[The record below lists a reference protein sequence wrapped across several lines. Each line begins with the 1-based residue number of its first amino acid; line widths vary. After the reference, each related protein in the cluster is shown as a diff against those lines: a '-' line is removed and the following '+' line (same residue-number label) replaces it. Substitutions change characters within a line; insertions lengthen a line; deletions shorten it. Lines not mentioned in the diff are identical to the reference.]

1 MLRPL
6 AGLFAFS
13 FYLQGCGGDATDA
26 GGAGACSISGC
37 GGDIEG
43 TWEVTSMC
51 AHLPVPVMSGVP
63 ACDAV
68 GKDAVNSTKFAP
80 MGMQIVFDDTTYTQS
95 GTVKAEFT
103 YVFTNAC
110 LSAQSGLTA
119 SADTCA
125 EVQMNLNNAG
135 QSGACRFSAD
145 TCVCDMSEVFPA
157 SESGPYS
164 VAGTS
169 LVTGSDKTPF
179 CVHGD
184 AAEMAANNSSFSG
197 SMSLERR

>member
-6 AGLFAFS
+6 AALFAFS
-13 FYLQGCGGDATDA
+13 ICLPGCGGDAGDDA
-26 GGAGACSISGC
+26 GAGACGISGC
-37 GGDIEG
+37 GGDLKG
-43 TWEVTSMC
+43 TWAVTSLC
-51 AHLPVPVMSGVP
+51 AHAPGPVMTGVP

-68 GKDAVNSTKFAP
+68 AKDAVNSTKFVP
-80 MGMQIVFDDTTYTQS
+80 MGLQIVFDDTTYTQTGS
-95 GTVKAEFT
+95 TRAEFT
-103 YVFTNAC
+103 YVYTNAC

-135 QSGACRFSAD
+135 QSGTCRFSAD

-157 SESGPYS
+157 SESGTYS
-164 VAGTS
+164 IEGTT

-184 AAEMAANNSSFSG
+184 AAEMAASSSSFSG